1 MLVIAGVVSMV
12 ALAGCTPAPPEP
24 LPIPTS
30 ATASTPSA
38 TPTPEYTPG
47 VDPDADVAAAIATYE
62 AYVEASNN
70 LVVSDRDTWDPVLDL
85 LLDEIKAS
93 SLATYE
99 QMAARGEYFDG
110 SATILSAD
118 KEETLGTV
126 VRIHVCTDFS
136 EAFIR
141 DQHGDLVG
149 GVTDYGPLSMN
160 VVLRAEGDSNFG
172 WKIGYFGESERP
184 CS

>member
-70 LVVSDRDTWDPVLDL
+70 LVVSDRDTWDPVLDRL
-85 LLDEIKAS
+85 AEPYRSGSLEGYEELAS
-93 SLATYE
+93 V
-99 QMAARGEYFDG
+99 GEYFDG
-110 SATILSAD
+110 SAIVLSTKAVEVQPTIIVL
-118 KEETLGTV
+118 
-126 VRIHVCTDFS
+126 HVCTDFTARILRDTEGQQIGADDDYLVKSMSVVFQADAAGELGWLIYHFATS
-136 EAFIR
+136 E
-141 DQHGDLVG
+141 L
-149 GVTDYGPLSMN
+149 
-160 VVLRAEGDSNFG
+160 
-172 WKIGYFGESERP
+172 P
-184 CS
+184 C